1 MLVGGELR
9 EKGSNKPYRLIQ
21 RKVFVK
27 QEKYNKDELLQRK
40 KDIDYNQE
48 KYNEIGLVSDDFL
61 MFLKLYQFCV
71 FLYRYVYV
79 TVTFVYIV
87 G

>member
-9 EKGSNKPYRLIQ
+9 EKGSNEPYRLIQ
-21 RKVFVK
+21 R
-27 QEKYNKDELLQRK
+27 E
-40 KDIDYNQE
+40 KDIDYNQK

-61 MFLKLYQFCV
+61 MFLKFYQFCV